1 MSRSRAFLLSAVLLV
16 SPVLLAAK
24 QKATQDFNTFL
35 ATFKTAVEHKDTGT
49 LASLM
54 SPSFDFNRATNVP
67 PGDVFSALDL
77 NHGQQ
82 WLNLQ
87 QAVQGTPVGYAGNGP
102 YKNSRVLRCTP
113 LEMTSNCLVI
123 FKKDSQHRWR
133 WRAMVMP
140 IVSAPIY
147 ANPFFFLGMERRVAP
162 LKPGKLPRFQAVFKA
177 SQFQQLNGSMVAD
190 SHTG

>member
-1 MSRSRAFLLSAVLLV
+1 MSRWRAFLLSAVLLV
-16 SPVLLAAK
+16 NPLLLAAK

-35 ATFKTAVEHKDTGT
+35 ATFKTAVEQKDTHT

-54 SPSFDFNRATNVP
+54 SPSFDFNRATNVL
-67 PGDVFSALDL
+67 PGAVFSALDL

-87 QAVQGTPVGYAGNGP
+87 QAVQGTPVPYAGSGP

-113 LEMTSNCLVI
+113 LEVTSNCLVI
-123 FKKDSQHRWR
+123 FKKDSQNRWR

-140 IVSAPIY
+140 AWSGGWSP
-147 ANPFFFLGMERRVAP
+147 
-162 LKPGKLPRFQAVFKA
+162 
-177 SQFQQLNGSMVAD
+177 
-190 SHTG
+190 